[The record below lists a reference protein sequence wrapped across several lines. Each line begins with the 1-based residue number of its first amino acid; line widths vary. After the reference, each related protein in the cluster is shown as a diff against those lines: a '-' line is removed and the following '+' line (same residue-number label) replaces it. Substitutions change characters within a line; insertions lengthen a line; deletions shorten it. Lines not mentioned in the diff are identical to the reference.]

1 MADAKPLKLYRKRYI
16 PSQCIPL
23 DEDTIVKETDEYIVT
38 TWETIHPKAAFDH
51 GCSCYLLNEGL
62 KVSKF
67 YRPDGTV
74 LYWYCDI
81 ITYEKDEEENSLTAV
96 DLLAD
101 VIIYPDGRIKVMD
114 LDELAEAL
122 ERRLITNE
130 EMTFA
135 LRKLNNLL
143 NIIDRDKFD
152 RFQSIINDLG
162 L

>member
-38 TWETIHPKAAFDH
+38 TWKTIHPKAAFDH

-81 ITYEKDEEENSLTAV
+81 VTYEKDEEANSLTAV

-101 VIIYPDGRIKVMD
+101 VMPAAYAAVENGCLTV
-114 LDELAEAL
+114 ELSPNSGTVL
-122 ERRLITNE
+122 
-130 EMTFA
+130 
-135 LRKLNNLL
+135 KLN
-143 NIIDRDKFD
+143 
-152 RFQSIINDLG
+152 G
-162 L
+162 